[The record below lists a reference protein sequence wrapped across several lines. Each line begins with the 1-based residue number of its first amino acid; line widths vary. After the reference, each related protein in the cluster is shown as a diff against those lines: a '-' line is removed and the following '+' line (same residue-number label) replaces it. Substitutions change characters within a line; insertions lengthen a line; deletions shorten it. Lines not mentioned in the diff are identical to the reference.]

1 MLSPDFQ
8 RLQRIRDYCADIAQ
22 MLDRFGNAYESF
34 QSDIAYQKVVAF
46 DVLQIGELAGKLSP
60 EYRSATAEL
69 VPWGK
74 VKGLRNI
81 VVHNYGNV
89 DLGETWGIVQSDIP
103 NLRKFCEE
111 QLAEVGTD
119 DET

>member
-22 MLDRFGNAYESF
+22 TLDRFGNSYNSF

-60 EYRSATAEL
+60 EYRRATVNRVQWGL
-69 VPWGK
+69 VK
-74 VKGLRNI
+74 ALRNI
-81 VVHNYGNV
+81 VVHDYGSV
-89 DLGETWGIVQSDIP
+89 DFEQLWEIVKSDIP
-103 NLRKFCEE
+103 SLQQFCEE
-111 QLAEVGTD
+111 QLAEAGTED
-119 DET
+119 AT

>member
-22 MLDRFGNAYESF
+22 MLDRFGNAYDSF
-34 QSDIAYQKVVAF
+34 QSDIAYQKVIAF

-60 EYRSATAEL
+60 EYRSATAAHIK
-69 VPWGK
+69 WK
-74 VKGLRNI
+74 SIKALRNI
-81 VVHNYGNV
+81 VVHDYGSV
-89 DLGETWGIVQSDIP
+89 DFEQLWEIVKSDIP
-103 NLRKFCEE
+103 DLRKFCEE
-111 QLAEVGTD
+111 QLVEVGTD